1 MINQPIIHKNID
13 TTPLKNLASTV
24 IGNAINDVLIY
35 AAIGITALYLLLK

>member
-1 MINQPIIHKNID
+1 MINQPVIHKNID
-13 TTPLKNLASTV
+13 TTPFKNFASTV

>member
-1 MINQPIIHKNID
+1 MINQPIIHTTID
-13 TTPLKNLASTV
+13 TKPLQNIASTV